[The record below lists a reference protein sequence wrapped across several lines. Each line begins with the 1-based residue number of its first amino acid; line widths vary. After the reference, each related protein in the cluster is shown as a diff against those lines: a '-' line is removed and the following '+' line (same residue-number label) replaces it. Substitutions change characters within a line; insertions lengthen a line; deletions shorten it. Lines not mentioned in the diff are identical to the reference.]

1 MNVTFEEFRV
11 FFSEAIEDEEVILL
25 SLDSNFKEIE
35 SWDSFSGMAVI
46 SMVDEKFGIRV
57 KAEEMAKVNTFRE
70 LYDLIL
76 SKI

>member
-46 SMVDEKFGIRV
+46 SMVDEKFGIII
-57 KAEEMAKVNTFRE
+57 KAEEMAKINTFRE

>member
-1 MNVTFEEFRV
+1 MKVTFEEFRV

-46 SMVDEKFGIRV
+46 SMIDEKFGIII
-57 KAEEMAKVNTFRE
+57 KAEEMARINTFQE

-76 SKI
+76 SKV